1 MEISNHIALKCK
13 WEWYGFKKA
22 SPVETGPGYV
32 QYVDAHEEMQY

>member
-1 MEISNHIALKCK
+1 MGL
-13 WEWYGFKKA
+13 KKA